1 MKININEM
9 NNEIICNNN
18 YSNLSSSSTNY
29 IVDNMIM
36 MCNYNSNMHIL
47 SYHYLSSLD
56 SKYANTLIILSMLT
70 GIIEIINFN
79 AKISESIYL
88 LIGIFNL
95 ILGMMF
101 NRYKELKLNTNAQ
114 THYEFHNNFEKI
126 RMKVDMNNNIRNS
139 TAFLYKNMDSFI
151 KHTNNE
157 IELLYTTRPTIP
169 ANILTE
175 YQINKTN
182 IELKN
187 NNKVSYNKRKSKIFD
202 INKSFNFC
210 EMTPIPEEDKEEYNQ
225 FMENIKQK
233 NLDKIKERNNNL
245 IHFK

>member
-18 YSNLSSSSTNY
+18 SSNLSTSSTDY

-126 RMKVDMNNNIRNS
+126 RMKVDMNNNIIQNCAQVQSAGTLTFLSGASTLMVAPAINLNS
-139 TAFLYKNMDSFI
+139 RLVTDG
-151 KHTNNE
+151 TN
-157 IELLYTTRPTIP
+157 TR
-169 ANILTE
+169 
-175 YQINKTN
+175 INQD
-182 IELKN
+182 LSMLN
-187 NNKVSYNKRKSKIFD
+187 NNHIFSSSCRLGK
-202 INKSFNFC
+202 NHRG
-210 EMTPIPEEDKEEYNQ
+210 PIQ
-225 FMENIKQK
+225 
-233 NLDKIKERNNNL
+233 
-245 IHFK
+245 

>member
-18 YSNLSSSSTNY
+18 CSNLSNSSTDY

-47 SYHYLSSLD
+47 SYNYLSNLD

-114 THYEFHNNFEKI
+114 AHYEFHNNFEKI

-169 ANILTE
+169 AKILTE

-187 NNKVSYNKRKSKIFD
+187 NNKVSYSRRKSKIFD